1 MPPVL
6 PCNFC
11 HPACDVSDIHDI
23 CLVQVSTIARFVM
36 RDKVIGVCDYTLLLV
51 NNPANAKFLDK
62 SAFDMVASPNK
73 EAGDAISS

>member
-1 MPPVL
+1 MINAYVY
-6 PCNFC
+6 NT
-11 HPACDVSDIHDI
+11 CDVSDIHDI
-23 CLVQVSTIARFVM
+23 CPVQVSTKRAYCAT
-36 RDKVIGVCDYTLLLV
+36 KVIGVCDYTLLLV